1 MTRPSRVPSTSRRL
15 RTPFSKKGGRR
26 SASSP
31 HGSLRQVADLR
42 GRPPPPK
49 EEGAVLED
57 LRVLEGTREG
67 RASLPVRGARPSRV
81 PSTSLFL
88 IWGGLLVYLTKTHS
102 FLIFVYIISLT
113 IHFFFYGNAHT

>member
-1 MTRPSRVPSTSRRL
+1 MTLKSSGRPYIEKVVL
-15 RTPFSKKGGRR
+15 E
-26 SASSP
+26 
-31 HGSLRQVADLR
+31 QVADFETPFLKR
-42 GRPPPPK
+42 G
-49 EEGAVLED
+49 VED

>member
-67 RASLPVRGARPSRV
+67 RASLPVRGARNS
-81 PSTSLFL
+81 STP
-88 IWGGLLVYLTKTHS
+88 IYMVYGGGDFCVMRETPFTRE
-102 FLIFVYIISLT
+102 
-113 IHFFFYGNAHT
+113 